1 MRNHFRCTPSRIIC
15 ALPSILCPDSLSPY
29 ASWHRAFFECCDFAC
44 LCHFV
49 CVVDFYPGAV
59 TVKRHK
65 FNDCPSSFTYW
76 PPRITQLKLDNNAG
90 RYLIVLLSSLSAI
103 PATTT
108 SHHQTGGRASSV
120 ETHVRWIRAGF
131 CCLHACVCDSIME
144 HKVE

>member
-15 ALPSILCPDSLSPY
+15 ALPSILCPDSLSRHGI
-29 ASWHRAFFECCDFAC
+29 AHFSNAVILRV

-108 SHHQTGGRASSV
+108 SHHQTGDRAPSV

-144 HKVE
+144 HKGT